1 MKQAS
6 TLFLGFTALIFCLG
20 ASAASTPVS
29 TATVPVSLSQALS
42 INVAQV
48 PACAVSICQSFV
60 QTEIRMDLHVYSKN
74 APRAFL
80 PSAMAILSA
89 SAATLSS

>member
-1 MKQAS
+1 MKQAP
-6 TLFLGFTALIFCLG
+6 TLFFGFAALISCLG

-48 PACAVSICQSFV
+48 PACAVSSCSPSLHSDV
-60 QTEIRMDLHVYSKN
+60 PMGLHVYSKN

-80 PSAMAILSA
+80 PSAMVILNASAAILS
-89 SAATLSS
+89 S

>member
-6 TLFLGFTALIFCLG
+6 TLFLGFTALISCLG
-20 ASAASTPVS
+20 ASAASTPVN
-29 TATVPVSLSQALS
+29 TTTVPVSLSQALS

-48 PACAVSICQSFV
+48 PACAVSSCPLPV
-60 QTEIRMDLHVYSKN
+60 QNDIRMNLHICSKN

-80 PSAMAILSA
+80 PSAMAILNA
-89 SAATLSS
+89 SAAILSS